1 MRILAI
7 PDIHLKPWIFD
18 SADRAIA
25 DARPD
30 EIVVL
35 GDLLDD
41 FGYEDKP
48 ERYTETLNRAGKFM
62 AAHPYSYWCIGNH
75 EIPYVSSCCT
85 VSGTSLLFRDQI
97 AHDLLALS
105 YGAPITVKVK
115 CAFLLDGWIFTHAG
129 LAEDFVQRRI
139 VPRASGVPL
148 NDKDVVELA
157 NDLTVD
163 ALWEMDSPLWYRPST
178 GAQLYGE
185 GRIHQCAGHTP
196 SKRILEYGNLVVCD
210 TFSTYRDGVPIG
222 DQTLCLIDTADNT
235 WRAIPAIIDK

>member
-1 MRILAI
+1 MRILVI

-18 SADRAIA
+18 SADRVIA
-25 DARPD
+25 DERPD

-41 FGYEDKP
+41 FGCEDKP
-48 ERYTETLNRAGKFM
+48 ERYTETLNRAGAFM

-75 EIPYVSSCCT
+75 EIAYVASNHV

-105 YGAPITVKVK
+105 YSAPITVKVK

-129 LAEDFVQRRI
+129 LAEDFVQRHI
-139 VPRASGVPL
+139 VPRANSTAL
-148 NDKDVVELA
+148 SDAEVVDIA
-157 NDLTVD
+157 NDLTTD
-163 ALWEMDSPLWYRPST
+163 ALWEADSPLWYRPNT
-178 GAQLYGE
+178 GAPLYGE